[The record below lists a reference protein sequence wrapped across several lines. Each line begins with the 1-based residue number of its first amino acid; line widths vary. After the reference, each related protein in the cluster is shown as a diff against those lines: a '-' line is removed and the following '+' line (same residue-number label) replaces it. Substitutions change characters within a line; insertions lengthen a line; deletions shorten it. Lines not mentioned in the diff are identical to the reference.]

1 MLYDSKSYYFIS
13 FFITLFINDNSIK
26 TAGIIA
32 LFYFNILNAD
42 WDLGVCLEYE
52 CKRKQLF
59 KPVFLN
65 SWIDLRVTYKVRVKG
80 GGMFIFLLLKN
91 D

>member
-1 MLYDSKSYYFIS
+1 LLIIRAIKFTVPFYIIHILFVNEKMWAS
-13 FFITLFINDNSIK
+13 FT
-26 TAGIIA
+26 

-65 SWIDLRVTYKVRVKG
+65 YWIDLRATYRVRVKG
-80 GGMFIFLLLKN
+80 RGMFTF
-91 D
+91 